1 MLLTLDDARR
11 YADAA
16 IAAARAQDLRVA
28 VAVVDEGGLLLQL
41 DRMDGALLMGPDVA
55 LAKAVTALNF
65 QRPTSSVAEL
75 ARANPDLVRS
85 LQQAVR
91 FSIIAAGGGLPISRD
106 GAVVGAIGVSG
117 ATAEQDEGLARA
129 ALGEA

>member
-16 IAAARAQDLRVA
+16 IATAHAQDLRVA
-28 VAVVDEGGLLLQL
+28 VAVVDEAGLLLQL

-55 LAKAVTALNF
+55 HAKAVTALNF

-85 LQQAVR
+85 LQQAVG
-91 FSIIAAGGGLPISRD
+91 FAIMAAGGGLPISRD
-106 GAVVGAIGVSG
+106 GTVVGAIGVSG
-117 ATAEQDEGLARA
+117 ASAEQDEGLARA
-129 ALGEA
+129 ALGEP

>member
-41 DRMDGALLMGPDVA
+41 DRMDGALLMGPGR
-55 LAKAVTALNF
+55 
-65 QRPTSSVAEL
+65 QR
-75 ARANPDLVRS
+75 
-85 LQQAVR
+85 
-91 FSIIAAGGGLPISRD
+91 AGL
-106 GAVVGAIGVSG
+106 
-117 ATAEQDEGLARA
+117 
-129 ALGEA
+129 